1 MEQPTMEATIR
12 LARQN
17 DAEVLTMIAMS
28 SKQSNGYDDA
38 FMEACAEELC
48 VTSASLDAHEYWVVE
63 SGEPCGFVCLE
74 ADPDGLAGTV
84 RSFFIEPSWQRRG
97 IGRLQWTALEGSARD
112 KGLRL
117 LRLDADSKA
126 EAFYC
131 ALGFTTVSRVP
142 SGSIPGRTLPHM
154 QMGLSA

>member
-1 MEQPTMEATIR
+1 MEVTIR
-12 LARQN
+12 LARYN
-17 DAEVLTMIAMS
+17 DAEALTLIAMS
-28 SKQSNGYDDA
+28 SKHSNGYDDA
-38 FMEACAEELC
+38 FMAACAEELR

-63 SGEPCGFVCLE
+63 NGEPCGFVCLDV
-74 ADPDGLAGTV
+74 DPDGFSGTV
-84 RSFFIEPSWQRRG
+84 RSFFIEPSWQRHG
-97 IGRLQWTALEGSARD
+97 IGRLLWTALEGSARD

-117 LRLDADSKA
+117 LRLDADPKA

-154 QMGLSA
+154 QVGLSA